1 MSITDDIR
9 SKVNEYL
16 DGDYD
21 VTDALKIP
29 SVEDL
34 PFGKVAK
41 KMNLCVF
48 YIDLRNSSE
57 LLFSH
62 EKQTAGKLHKS
73 FLYAVSSIVRYFDG
87 YIRSFN
93 GDSLLAF
100 WPAKYKSDITKCVK
114 TGMIV
119 KWLLDIELSP
129 LFEKYEKLDFG
140 IGIDWGEVFIA
151 RAGLPRDTNNNDL
164 IFMGKCVN
172 YAVAIGEQ
180 ARSPYHV
187 EISTSTYSNLEDEVK
202 FGTKDGAKV
211 DMWKRGILTWRGKE
225 YSTAITNWYM
235 SI

>member
-1 MSITDDIR
+1 MSKLDDIKT
-9 SKVNEYL
+9 KVTDYL

-21 VTDALKIP
+21 VTEAREIP

-41 KMNLCVF
+41 KMNMCVF
-48 YIDLRNSSE
+48 YIDLRDSSG
-57 LLFSH
+57 LLISH
-62 EKQTAGKLHKS
+62 QKQTAGKIHKS
-73 FLYAVSSIVRYFDG
+73 FLYAVSSVVRYLGG

-100 WPAKYKSDITKCVK
+100 WPANYKSEITKCVRA
-114 TGMIV
+114 GMTA

-129 LFEKYEKLDFG
+129 LFEKYQKLDFG

-164 IFMGKCVN
+164 IFMGNCVN

-180 ARSPYHV
+180 AKSPYHV
-187 EISTSTYSNLEDEVK
+187 EISTSTYSNLEHNGK
-202 FGTKDGAKV
+202 YKKKNGTEV
-211 DMWKRGILTWRGKE
+211 DMWKNGIIKWKGKDHK
-225 YSTAITNWYM
+225 SKIT
-235 SI
+235 S